1 MEFGICATFD
11 TLCVGNNGKATKLQL
26 GREMKVNCAGRVQN
40 TVSQKST
47 AQLKEWLNYTAGG
60 RWWMETQKK
69 KKDISCV
76 VLCRVVHETKCI
88 GGGMAGYKLKHG
100 RVSETNASNR
110 RRRKLFKVCLKRMLA
125 RRSLLPAPL
134 ATPHSSF
141 SLYYVVL
148 VNFVQLCPLYV
159 IFRRLLPSSSHHQPA
174 PAAKGTKNTYMH
186 PLL

>member
-100 RVSETNASNR
+100 RVSETNATEEGES
-110 RRRKLFKVCLKRMLA
+110 FLKC
-125 RRSLLPAPL
+125 
-134 ATPHSSF
+134 
-141 SLYYVVL
+141 V
-148 VNFVQLCPLYV
+148 
-159 IFRRLLPSSSHHQPA
+159 
-174 PAAKGTKNTYMH
+174 
-186 PLL
+186 